1 MWTELSDICS
11 EEGLIQAMKLGT
23 SGIVIMLIKY
33 IAKIKIGKLKFTK
46 MFIKK

>member
-1 MWTELSDICS
+1 
-11 EEGLIQAMKLGT
+11 MKLGT

-46 MFIKK
+46 MFKKKLIFSIQFNNVRKF

>member
-1 MWTELSDICS
+1 
-11 EEGLIQAMKLGT
+11 MKLGT

-46 MFIKK
+46 MFISKLISMQFNNVRKF

>member
-1 MWTELSDICS
+1 
-11 EEGLIQAMKLGT
+11 MKLGT

-46 MFIKK
+46 MFKKKLISIQVNNVRKF